1 MFYQAAAR
9 KMMLPFGLSPAF
21 AAAAQR
27 YQKEEGKQGPPE
39 QAHEFPPRLEMEE
52 EDNHNEFPPVKCLSV
67 HKSDNF
73 RRSQADK
80 SRN

>member
-1 MFYQAAAR
+1 MFYPAAAR

-39 QAHEFPPRLEMEE
+39 QANKFP
-52 EDNHNEFPPVKCLSV
+52 S
-67 HKSDNF
+67 ST
-73 RRSQADK
+73 
-80 SRN
+80 